1 MNTTPNLELVMVS
14 PNCAMLL
21 RGLRRQ
27 YSFAADVPA
36 ITRQALGRFK
46 RAVALGTRLPAPEE
60 KSEIMFKREAG
71 HPVIILHAVIL
82 DTRRQR
88 LPRRTPETHHPL
100 S

>member
-1 MNTTPNLELVMVS
+1 MVS

-36 ITRQALGRFK
+36 ITRQALGRVK

-71 HPVIILHAVIL
+71 HPVILHFVIL
-82 DTRRQR
+82 DTRRPGR
-88 LPRRTPETHHPL
+88 GATICA
-100 S
+100 